1 MRVVRVFCLIF
12 VSLFLVVYAYAGDQ
26 KFMYTADSN
35 DDGKPDQW
43 YNMQNN
49 MVTYIEMDRNY
60 DGEVDYKAEYNDEGK
75 METEE
80 MDFNFDGK
88 MDDFYYYDE
97 EGILAREEIDSN
109 FDGKVDV
116 WIYLYKGI
124 YIKKY
129 EKDTNFDGKIDV
141 VKDYDKGKE

>member
-1 MRVVRVFCLIF
+1 MRYRFLFVAVFSVIF
-12 VSLFLVVYAYAGDQ
+12 VFGLWAGDR
-26 KFMYTADSN
+26 KFMYTTDSN

-43 YNMQNN
+43 YNMQDGKI
-49 MVTYIEMDRNY
+49 TYIEMDRNY
-60 DGEVDYKAEYNDEGK
+60 DGKVDYKAEYNKDGK

-80 MDFNFDGK
+80 MDYNYDGK
-88 MDDFYYYDE
+88 MDDFYYYDDD
-97 EGILAREEIDSN
+97 GILAREEIDSN
-109 FDGKVDV
+109 FDGKIDI

-141 VKDYDKGKE
+141 VKDYDKD